1 MTPRS
6 SDTKPKPQPRV
17 PGPDWTRSAGAPRS
31 LCHALGSEERCG
43 DVRATG
49 GLVARADEILGQ
61 GNGEPSQCQFS
72 EGPVP
77 APRAYQDQ
85 KPGTGDQARL
95 PGEAAGL
102 LRVRAWQLRASCA
115 DAQVRKPAAASRWDR
130 GRAPAPAPEV
140 TPRVP
145 RRLPPALFAPGATP
159 SSSTFAAMWGCP
171 GAERPGASF
180 SLGTPLRLQVVCRGG
195 GLSLRREH
203 APTLSQSE
211 GRVSSG
217 HLAFMAICTKVC
229 MSQVS

>member
-49 GLVARADEILGQ
+49 GLVARGDEILGA
-61 GNGEPSQCQFS
+61 GKRRAI
-72 EGPVP
+72 PVP
-77 APRAYQDQ
+77 VLGRACSHPWACQDQ

>member
-17 PGPDWTRSAGAPRS
+17 PGPDRTRSAGAPRC

-77 APRAYQDQ
+77 TSGPARTRNRGL
-85 KPGTGDQARL
+85 GTRPDSQGR
-95 PGEAAGL
+95 
-102 LRVRAWQLRASCA
+102 LRVSCGCA
-115 DAQVRKPAAASRWDR
+115 PGNFGPAAQTRRCASQQQRA
-130 GRAPAPAPEV
+130 GGTAGAPAPAPEV